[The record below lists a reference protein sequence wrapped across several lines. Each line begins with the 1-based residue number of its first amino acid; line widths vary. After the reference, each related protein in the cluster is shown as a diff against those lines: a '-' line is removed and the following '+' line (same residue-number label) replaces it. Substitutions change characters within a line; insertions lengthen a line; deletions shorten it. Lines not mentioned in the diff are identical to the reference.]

1 VSSSEL
7 LRSFGLVA
15 GLGVLAAVVA
25 VLLLCPLL
33 SVRLLTPA
41 PASVASALPRAA
53 VEKSVPVLH

>member
-41 PASVASALPRAA
+41 SASVASALPPAA
-53 VEKSVPVLH
+53 VEKSVPVLR